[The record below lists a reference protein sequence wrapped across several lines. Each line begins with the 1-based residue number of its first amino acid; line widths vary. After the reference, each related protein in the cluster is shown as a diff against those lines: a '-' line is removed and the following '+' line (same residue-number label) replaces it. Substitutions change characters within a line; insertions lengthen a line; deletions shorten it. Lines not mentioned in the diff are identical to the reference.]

1 MKVTINKLINLRGF
15 GLIFTKVKIL
25 FNAWLIIDL
34 FAHHFLEFQCH
45 EQM

>member
-1 MKVTINKLINLRGF
+1 MKVTINKLINFKGF
-15 GLIFTKVKIL
+15 DLIFTIVNIL

-45 EQM
+45 E